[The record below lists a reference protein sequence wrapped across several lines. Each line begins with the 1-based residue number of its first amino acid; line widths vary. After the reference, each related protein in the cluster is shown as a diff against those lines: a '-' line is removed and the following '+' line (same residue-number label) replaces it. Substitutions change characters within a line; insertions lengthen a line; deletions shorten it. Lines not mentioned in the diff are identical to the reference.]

1 MASSRSS
8 QPTTKH
14 HNINMTDI
22 KPSNKRDSG
31 FGEDI
36 IAPPPSLPPP
46 SVPEGWLTRWDNNY
60 KQFYFVNF
68 ATKKSQWEQPVEP
81 ARGNY
86 TRKGK
91 PK

>member
-1 MASSRSS
+1 
-8 QPTTKH
+8 
-14 HNINMTDI
+14 MTDI